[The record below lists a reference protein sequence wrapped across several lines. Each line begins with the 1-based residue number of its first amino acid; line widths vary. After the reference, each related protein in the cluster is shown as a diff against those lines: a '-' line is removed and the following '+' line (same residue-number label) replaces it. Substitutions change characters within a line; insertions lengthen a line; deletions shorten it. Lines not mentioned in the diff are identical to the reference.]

1 MADKNPLDFLVK
13 FNDFLEQV
21 PMVALNFFERTFK
34 AGQTTSQGYV
44 DIVCRYVSWKINLMI
59 ERARQKVL
67 KTLCDQYGWFLKII
81 SAINVGK
88 NVVSNPIGA
97 VGSFFGLI
105 TGPAKTAISFIV
117 TLATELPRLAAN
129 LSKIA
134 SSLPPEPPDPSI
146 NFNEFKIK
154 LGGISMGALLSADSL
169 PPPEVVVGPQ
179 PPSPWSKQAFQEAF
193 DAGKEDYNK
202 DKIVYKPKTQ
212 EQREAEMVARQKA
225 LGKNIKSSIPKP
237 F

>member
-21 PMVALNFFERTFK
+21 PGVALSFFDRTFK
-34 AGQTTSQGYV
+34 AGQTTSQSYV
-44 DIVCRYVSWKINLMI
+44 DVVCRYVSWKINIMI

-67 KTLCDQYGWFLKII
+67 KSLCDQYGWFLKVV

-88 NVVSNPIGA
+88 NVVSNPIGT

-105 TGPAKTAISFIV
+105 TGPAKTAINFVV

-134 SSLPPEPPDPSI
+134 SVLPPEPPDPSI

-169 PPPEVVVGPQ
+169 PPPEVLYPE
-179 PPSPWSKQAFQEAF
+179 PPSPWSKEAFQVAF

-202 DKIVYKPKTQ
+202 DKVVYKPKTQ
-212 EQREAEMVARQKA
+212 EQREAEMKQRRKD
-225 LGKNIKSSIPKP
+225 LENRIKNDIPKP